1 MKNYLYAVL
10 FFIFLHPQANA
21 KWYYASELVGIDDF
35 IKYTV
40 TTNRII
46 SKSKDMP
53 YRGKDNATLTIT
65 NNPDEKQITISIFYS
80 KGYTICGQ
88 PRVIC
93 RLKFDNEP
101 SFSVN
106 FINAN
111 NKENSIIF
119 IEPSEV
125 DNILEKILNHEIM
138 KVEIKYPISPPDYI
152 EFNIAG
158 LDRTKVTLPD
168 FAPGDPRNGDPR
180 NPNNS
185 PFFSP
190 YFGNEDNNNESE
202 LNQNDSKPSPTTQK
216 TDSEKYESFRK
227 SWEAKEAI
235 KKESFRKYWEAKE
248 ATKKEL
254 SEPTGINAPYC
265 KIWPD
270 NSIVK
275 VDSKIRATTS
285 PNHPP
290 KYPLPSQRKR
300 EQGDVQVKFV
310 VTSTGNTDKHEIIS
324 SSGFK
329 KLDEATIDAIK
340 LWKFSPAVLDGKSL
354 DCWATQNFNFRLRL
368 D

>member
-10 FFIFLHPQANA
+10 FFIFLPTQASA
-21 KWYYASELVGIDDF
+21 KWDYASELVGIDDF

-40 TTNRII
+40 TTNRIT
-46 SKSKDMP
+46 SKSKDIP
-53 YRGKDNATLTIT
+53 YRGKDNAILTII

-88 PRVIC
+88 PGVIC

-111 NKENSIIF
+111 NKEKSIIF

-168 FAPGDPRNGDPR
+168 FSPGDPRNPS
-180 NPNNS
+180 NS

-190 YFGNEDNNNESE
+190 YFGNEDNNNESK
-202 LNQNDSKPSPTTQK
+202 LNQNDSKPSPTSQK
-216 TDSEKYESFRK
+216 TYSETYESFRK

-235 KKESFRKYWEAKE
+235 KKE
-248 ATKKEL
+248 L
-254 SEPTGINAPYC
+254 SKPTGINAPYC

-270 NSIVK
+270 DSIVK
-275 VDSKIRATTS
+275 VDSKIKATTS

-290 KYPLPSQRKR
+290 KYPSLSQRKR
-300 EQGDVQVKFV
+300 EQGDVEIKFV
-310 VTSTGNTDKHEIIS
+310 VTSTGNTDKHEIIR
-324 SSGFK
+324 SSGYK

-340 LWKFSPAVLDGKSL
+340 LWKFSPAVLEGKSL
-354 DCWATQNFNFRLRL
+354 NCWATQNFNFRLSL
-368 D
+368 Y